1 MLDGG
6 QRGLAAMRELDGS
19 RAAGVR
25 ARYVP
30 SGGAAALVFTGRV
43 APPHWIDGNDVGQ
56 GAERLQNSDERER
69 DQSRNHG
76 FNVLPLRDP
85 SSDRRCTRG
94 GLTAPHSRVRSAPMR
109 WALLAALFLTM
120 LPAPATAQRSPV
132 ILSTTTSTQDS
143 GLLDVL
149 VPLFE
154 QKTGYAVKTIAVG
167 TGQALAL
174 AARGEADVV
183 LAHAPAL
190 EKKYVA
196 DGKMLD
202 RRLVMYNDFVIIGPV
217 ADPAKIKGMTKVADA
232 MKAIA
237 AAGARFVARGDN
249 SGTHA
254 LERALWKLAGV
265 EPQGAWYIE
274 AGQGMGATLGIAD
287 DRKAYTLTDRGTL
300 LAFQKRVRLSILL
313 EGDKP
318 LLNIYSVM
326 QINPSNG
333 PRVNAAGGA
342 AFADFMVSADVQK
355 VIKTFGV
362 DKYGQPLFVPVA
374 GANEEQVGAKE

>member
-1 MLDGG
+1 MRDSMLG
-6 QRGLAAMRELDGS
+6 
-19 RAAGVR
+19 
-25 ARYVP
+25 
-30 SGGAAALVFTGRV
+30 
-43 APPHWIDGNDVGQ
+43 
-56 GAERLQNSDERER
+56 
-69 DQSRNHG
+69 
-76 FNVLPLRDP
+76 
-85 SSDRRCTRG
+85 
-94 GLTAPHSRVRSAPMR
+94 
-109 WALLAALFLTM
+109 ALLATLVLAILA
-120 LPAPATAQRSPV
+120 APASAQRSPV

-154 QKTGYAVKTIAVG
+154 RQTRYSVKTIAVG

-183 LAHAPAL
+183 LAHAPAV

-196 DGKMLD
+196 DGRMLN
-202 RRLVMYNDFVIIGPV
+202 RRLVMYNDFVLIGP
-217 ADPAKIKGMTKVADA
+217 ADDPAKVKGMKKAADA

-237 AAGARFVARGDN
+237 ATGSRFVSRGDN
-249 SGTHA
+249 SGTHL
-254 LERALWKLAGV
+254 LEKTLWKLAGV

-287 DRKAYTLTDRGTL
+287 DRKAYTLTDRGTF
-300 LAFQKRVRLSILL
+300 LAFQKRVRLPILL

-326 QINPSNG
+326 QVNPANG
-333 PRVNAAGGA
+333 PKVNAAGGA
-342 AFADFMVSADVQK
+342 AFADFMVSAEVQK

-362 DKYGQPLFVPVA
+362 DKHGQALFEPVA
-374 GANEEQVGAKE
+374 SMKEEEIGGKE